1 VALTA
6 RSCKAQI
13 ANNGSEEAVNEGS
26 PEIEMSLTAAAVVT
40 GSIEIV
46 STNGRL
52 QAALDALTC
61 ALPSA

>member
-1 VALTA
+1 V
-6 RSCKAQI
+6 QI
-13 ANNGSEEAVNEGS
+13 ANNGDEEAVNEGS
-26 PEIEMSLTAAAVVT
+26 PETEMNLTAAAVVT